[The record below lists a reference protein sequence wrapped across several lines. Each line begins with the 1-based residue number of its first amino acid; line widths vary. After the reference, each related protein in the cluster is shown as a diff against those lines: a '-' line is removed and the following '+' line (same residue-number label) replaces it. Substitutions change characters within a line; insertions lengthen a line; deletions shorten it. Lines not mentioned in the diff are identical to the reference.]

1 MLGSLLS
8 SAIKV
13 VTLPIDAA
21 NSAMDIATGGDG
33 TKESRNGDI
42 LNPLS
47 DLEKLRDNIADAA
60 KEIDN

>member
-8 SAIKV
+8 SVIKV

-21 NSAMDIATGGDG
+21 NSAMDIATGGNG

-42 LNPLS
+42 CNPLS